1 MQPHYIN
8 HFRALASGGA
18 GSTVL
23 TQPIELPRDGNDI
36 EIEEI
41 SAVQV
46 EGGVIVR
53 PNFTLQLT
61 EQGGTNTGLF
71 IQAQHIGAITGDG
84 SQPWKL
90 PVPLRLSG
98 NVRIAAEIVKLS
110 AAAAEIFVTVKGR
123 RVPNA
128 SAR

>member
-1 MQPHYIN
+1 MQNHYIN
-8 HFRALASGGA
+8 HFRATATGGA
-18 GSTVL
+18 NSAVL
-23 TQPIELPRDGNDI
+23 TAPIELPRDGNDI

-41 SAVQV
+41 AAVQV
-46 EGGVIVR
+46 EGGAVV
-53 PNFTLQLT
+53 PVNFTFQLI

-71 IQAQHIGAITGDG
+71 IQAQHAAAICGDG

-110 AAAAEIFVTVKGR
+110 TAPAEIFLTVKGK
-123 RVPNA
+123 RVPVG
-128 SAR
+128 R